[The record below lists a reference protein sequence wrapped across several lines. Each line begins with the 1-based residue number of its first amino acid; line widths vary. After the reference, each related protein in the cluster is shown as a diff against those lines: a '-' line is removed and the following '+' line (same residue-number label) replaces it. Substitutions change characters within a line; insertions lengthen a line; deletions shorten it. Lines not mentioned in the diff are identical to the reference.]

1 MRCGVNRR
9 GLPNTL
15 RRADG
20 HIHGDERSDH
30 MIRVLA
36 RGALLAL
43 LLTGGG
49 VVAQEYDVLIRG
61 GTVHDGSGRE
71 GEVLDVGIRGDRIAW
86 IGKGGEATGR
96 TVVDARGLVVAPGFI
111 DSHTHVAMAA
121 RIAPRP
127 FLNTQHL
134 TQGVTTIVAG
144 ADGLDGPKELKF
156 MFDALVAKGF
166 GTNYSC
172 YVGHNGV
179 RRHVMGLARRAPSA
193 AELEAMRAEIR
204 AGMEMGCVGLST
216 GLMYEPG
223 MFSDT
228 AEVIELARE
237 VRRFGGIY
245 DSHTRDPVFR
255 MQESEDEAIRIGRA
269 AGIPAKLGH
278 LKAVGLLNRGR
289 IGEVIEMVNAARAR
303 GENVVAD
310 QYPYDGA
317 STLTLDGL
325 FIVPGLNEPAGGL
338 PAALPR
344 DALLAALAD
353 PQQQAAITAATE
365 NGINGGFSWVGS
377 VGYGSMRIL
386 DAPDDPSIVNEI
398 IESLAKKRKVEP
410 YELIRSL
417 MLRSARPILLTLGS
431 VDEQDVR
438 ELMRQ
443 PWVMVASDGGYAPPE
458 QRTGGHPRSNGTF
471 TRVLG
476 HYSRDL
482 GLFPLGE
489 AIRRMTSLPADFLGL
504 RDRGRLA
511 AGCIAD
517 VVVFD
522 PATVRDNA
530 TYLDPNA
537 LSSGIRQV
545 FVNGEWAL
553 RDGEPT
559 GLAPGRFVPRS
570 DPAASAPCAL
580 SGGR

>member
-1 MRCGVNRR
+1 MSRRESPSTRLPADDAADIDYGRDQMKGSLLAGV
-9 GLPNTL
+9 T
-15 RRADG
+15 
-20 HIHGDERSDH
+20 S
-30 MIRVLA
+30 
-36 RGALLAL
+36 ALLVACSA
-43 LLTGGG
+43 
-49 VVAQEYDVLIRG
+49 VSAQEYDVLIRG
-61 GTVHDGSGRE
+61 GTVHDGSGRP
-71 GEVLDVGIRGDRIAW
+71 GVVLDIGIRDDRIAW
-86 IGKGGEATGR
+86 IGTNEAATGR
-96 TVVDARGLVVAPGFI
+96 TLVDARGLVVAPGFI

-121 RIAPRP
+121 RSAPRP
-127 FLNTQHL
+127 FLNEQHL

-144 ADGLDGPKELKF
+144 ADGLDGPKELRF
-156 MFDALVAKGF
+156 MFDALAAKGF

-172 YVGHNGV
+172 YVGHNGI
-179 RRHVMGLARRAPSA
+179 RRHVMGLARRGPTA
-193 AELEAMRAEIR
+193 AEFEAMRAEVR
-204 AGMEMGCVGLST
+204 EGMLMGCVGLST

-228 AEVIELARE
+228 AEVIELTKE
-237 VRRFGGIY
+237 VTPFAGIY

-255 MQESEDEAIRIGRA
+255 MRESEDEAIRIGRA
-269 AGIPAKLGH
+269 AGVPAKLGH

-289 IGEVIEMVNAARAR
+289 IGDIIGMVNAARAR

-325 FIVPGLNEPAGGL
+325 FIVPGLNEPAGSL
-338 PAALPR
+338 PAAVPR
-344 DALLAALAD
+344 ETLLAALAD
-353 PQQQAAITAATE
+353 PARQAAIRSATE
-365 NGINGGFSWVGS
+365 NGIDGGFSWVGS
-377 VGYGSMRIL
+377 VGYGSMRFL
-386 DAPDDPSIVNEI
+386 DAPDDPSIVNGI
-398 IESLAKKRKVEP
+398 VESLAKQRGVEP

-417 MLRSARPILLTLGS
+417 MLGSTRPILLTLGS

-438 ELMRQ
+438 ELMLQ
-443 PWVMVASDGGYAPPE
+443 PWVMVASDGGYAPPG
-458 QRTGGHPRSNGTF
+458 QRAGGHPRSNGTF

-482 GLFPLGE
+482 GLFPLEE

-504 RDRGRLA
+504 RDRGRLM

-537 LSSGIRQV
+537 LSSGIRHV
-545 FVNGEWAL
+545 FVNGKWVL
-553 RDGEPT
+553 RDGQAT
-559 GLAPGRFVPRS
+559 GLAPGRFAARS
-570 DPAASAPCAL
+570 NPSAAAPCAI